1 MDLHVELTD
10 EAVETLG
17 HKKPHFGHVDIL
29 LSVKAVKAVA
39 DVVSLKKALED
50 LKDCV
55 GPPKRAPT

>member
-29 LSVKAVKAVA
+29 LSVKAVA
-39 DVVSLKKALED
+39 DVVSLKKAL
-50 LKDCV
+50 
-55 GPPKRAPT
+55 